1 MTVNNVNVP
10 DVDAQRKRKAN
21 KLCIISLIFAV
32 IVPAAVLLTA
42 FVATYT
48 NLNNAIDFDIGLGV
62 IALLCSLSF
71 IAGCVLMIIA
81 KITCRKCIFATI
93 LMFVY
98 IGLFVSVGALIIFYA
113 AVCEP
118 ILSSC

>member
-48 NLNNAIDFDIGLGV
+48 NLNNAIDFDIGLRSLHQRNSQKMFSHSIV
-62 IALLCSLSF
+62 IA
-71 IAGCVLMIIA
+71 
-81 KITCRKCIFATI
+81 T
-93 LMFVY
+93 
-98 IGLFVSVGALIIFYA
+98 
-113 AVCEP
+113 
-118 ILSSC
+118 

>member
-42 FVATYT
+42 A
-48 NLNNAIDFDIGLGV
+48 ADACGLMG
-62 IALLCSLSF
+62 
-71 IAGCVLMIIA
+71 
-81 KITCRKCIFATI
+81 
-93 LMFVY
+93 
-98 IGLFVSVGALIIFYA
+98 
-113 AVCEP
+113 
-118 ILSSC
+118 